1 MAAPIYFLSNL
12 VLSLLHYIFFA
23 YLRTLK
29 AGCIIFKTPREEII
43 IGDEKERKLRVTV
56 TVNREVSF
64 YWKVITGWDLGFAE
78 AYMAEDIDVDDLT
91 KFFEVMMANRQV
103 ADTNAITSAL
113 TRWFGRLVYVL
124 TRTNTVKNAR
134 KNIHDHYDLSND
146 MFMKFLDPT
155 MMYSCAYFKR
165 PDETLEEAQR
175 NKIHKM
181 IEKVRI
187 TPCIKLILKL
197 QALFW
202 Q

>member
-1 MAAPIYFLSNL
+1 M
-12 VLSLLHYIFFA
+12 
-23 YLRTLK
+23 K
-29 AGCIIFKTPREEII
+29 AGCIVFKTPREEII
-43 IGDEKERKLRVTV
+43 IGDEKERNLRVTV
-56 TVNREVSF
+56 TVNRELSF

-113 TRWFGRLVYVL
+113 TRWFGRLVYVI
-124 TRTNTVKNAR
+124 TRTNTIKNAR

-155 MMYSCAYFKR
+155 MMYSCAFFKR

-181 IEKVRI
+181 IEKVGS
-187 TPCIKLILKL
+187 TPYK
-197 QALFW
+197 
-202 Q
+202 